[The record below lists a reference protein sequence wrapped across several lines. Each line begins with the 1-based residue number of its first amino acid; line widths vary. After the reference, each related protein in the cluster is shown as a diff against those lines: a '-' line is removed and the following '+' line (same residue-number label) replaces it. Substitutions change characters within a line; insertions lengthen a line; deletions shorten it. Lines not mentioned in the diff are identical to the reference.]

1 DISVDIEV
9 SGETVLILVK
19 DRGPGIPPGD
29 TKKIFKEFYRGD
41 DSLTARVKG
50 SGLGLSIA
58 QKIITDHGGDIHC
71 FPREGGGSIFQIRLP
86 RRQ

>member
-1 DISVDIEV
+1 MFRRAQGHQRRHRSI
-9 SGETVLILVK
+9 
-19 DRGPGIPPGD
+19 
-29 TKKIFKEFYRGD
+29 RGD

-58 QKIITDHGGDIHC
+58 QKIITDHGGNIQYFSRD
-71 FPREGGGSIFQIRLP
+71 GGGSIFQIRLP